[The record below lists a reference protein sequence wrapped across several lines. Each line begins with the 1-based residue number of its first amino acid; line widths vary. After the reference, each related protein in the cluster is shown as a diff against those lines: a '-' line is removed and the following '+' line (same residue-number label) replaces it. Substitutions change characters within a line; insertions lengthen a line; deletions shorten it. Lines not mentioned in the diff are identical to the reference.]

1 MMSIELLIQGFG
13 KSFLLVV
20 AALVPML
27 NPAASAPVF
36 LGLTEGV
43 DARIREKLSRLIAR
57 NVVVLMLS
65 SMLVGSYVLDFFNL
79 SLPIVRIG
87 GGVILIAT
95 AWRMLN
101 APASSSEKALVFRS
115 KPSLVI
121 RQLAFYPL
129 TFPIT
134 CGPASI
140 SIGIT
145 IGVAL
150 NTPDISIMLANT
162 AGGLFALIGIG
173 FTIYY
178 AFRYADGLLKYLGE
192 TGATVFL
199 RLSAFLLLCV
209 GIEIFWQGASE
220 LLRALYD
227 AGGN

>member
-1 MMSIELLIQGFG
+1 MISIELLIQGFG

-36 LGLTEGV
+36 LGLTEGM
-43 DARIREKLSRLIAR
+43 DARIRAKLSRLIAR

-115 KPSLVI
+115 APSLVI

-129 TFPIT
+129 TFPIA